1 MRHRQTKGGLRVCST
16 YRHRATSRLYATLS
30 SPRVPAKVP
39 SPSDL
44 PTFVIVHLPTAVLL
58 SYGLCPGKPPKGK
71 LDGGEGHEGDQGF
84 DEVLEV
90 LGQTP
95 VSSEPGAG
103 VQATDVVLSYGDNQ
117 ITNGQQL
124 L

>member
-1 MRHRQTKGGLRVCST
+1 MFDLPPPRHISTLRNPVVPASSGEGPLT
-16 YRHRATSRLYATLS
+16 IRFADLRHRAFANGR
-30 SPRVPAKVP
+30 
-39 SPSDL
+39 
-44 PTFVIVHLPTAVLL
+44 LL